1 MVRVREEGGN
11 EKEEKEKKKRTRR
24 KRRRERKR
32 RRKSLRGVTVNQGC
46 GGEGR
51 EMHFR
56 MEERHKYRS
65 YVA

>member
-1 MVRVREEGGN
+1 MYEEGGN

-32 RRKSLRGVTVNQGC
+32 RRKSLRGVTVNQG
-46 GGEGR
+46 GVGEGK
-51 EMHFR
+51 MHFR